1 MSKDRE
7 PPSLPLCLRR
17 SLLADDLF
25 SHQSCLFATCPLP
38 TGINSAG
45 ALHRTL
51 RLRQDVTSNEKGAER
66 ERETGK
72 KKKKSLKLLLVR
84 IVLKATRREADGENT
99 DGERDLEML
108 TECVFS

>member
-1 MSKDRE
+1 M
-7 PPSLPLCLRR
+7 
-17 SLLADDLF
+17 
-25 SHQSCLFATCPLP
+25 
-38 TGINSAG
+38 
-45 ALHRTL
+45 HRTL

-66 ERETGK
+66 ERNRE